1 MDKSHN
7 MDSLTDCIETLR
19 RRIKMAERD
28 RGRFVAKRAWSAED
42 EAEVNEIDTFLEWA
56 TAEMGAL
63 REALWAEA
71 QAVEAGEAKVY

>member
-1 MDKSHN
+1 MDY
-7 MDSLTDCIETLR
+7 LTDCIETLR
-19 RRIKMAERD
+19 YRMKMAERD

-56 TAEMGAL
+56 KAEMDAL

-71 QAVEAGEAKVY
+71 VAVEAADCRVY